1 MAAKNIAGSTRTF
14 AKVKK
19 KTKIKKTSPRGKKV
33 KKHERY

>member
-1 MAAKNIAGSTRTF
+1 MAKATSNSNTRTF